1 MATDLT
7 PQKWYRKRENGL
19 LLIILIAATILRF
32 YRIDHESLW
41 LDEVQS
47 MVQSDPYISSWK
59 QMFQYLGWDQH
70 PPLFYILERCFLTV
84 FKTGNDPEFVGRILP
99 AILGVLSVWAV
110 YLLGREILNSSL
122 GLIAAAITCVNYF
135 NLLYSQEVRD
145 YILVFLASTLSYVY
159 FIRLI
164 RWRRPRDRWLYTLF
178 AAMTAYSH
186 YYGIFIVASQFFLA
200 AILMVTD
207 RDWLA
212 YLKHFAI
219 SGVVIV
225 LLYLPWVP
233 QLMKMAAMKSFWNPP
248 VRGDFFIDYFK
259 GYFGNDNHLLIPVIL
274 VLLSFL
280 LIKVAL
286 SRRKEWTGFRNNP
299 AIICCLLLASAVL
312 FVYVLPYIRSRLN
325 FSMLF
330 PRYTIVVLPL
340 LMVSIAYG
348 VMVIP
353 YKPVRALVVIFLIIF
368 SFTNVVNDN
377 KFYSYPH
384 KTQLREAVNF
394 ATTTLP
400 TADKAGKLPIFND
413 GIDWQL
419 DYYIRKSGYSGPLI
433 GGPRKANIDSVL
445 KKSSSRYDAGGFW
458 LVDMHSRDQYLD
470 SVTKAAL
477 DSQYVLALDVAY
489 LDAFAELYLAKDSVS
504 EITTG
509 DFPPGVVED
518 VGFGKVVAIR
528 SGAVTSNGVT
538 LKKGDYVIGV
548 ETKGTK
554 VRGDFA
560 KLAVFI
566 DDKKIGDCNPTG
578 EFQILPLS
586 YRQTRDEDSA
596 RIRIVPGNTLHD
608 PKTNE
613 DRNAFVKKIVL
624 IRK

>member
-84 FKTGNDPEFVGRILP
+84 FKTGNNPEFVGRILP

-394 ATTTLP
+394 ATM
-400 TADKAGKLPIFND
+400 DKAGKLPIFND

-509 DFPPGVVED
+509 DFQPGVVED